1 MLAEGTDEFGVRCTA
16 ERYLREVW
24 PVVTKALKE
33 VGIGCELNLVRS
45 YRDQILC
52 IASSE
57 VGFTYVQTTSAME
70 RLLQS

>member
-1 MLAEGTDEFGVRCTA
+1 MTLECVTA

-45 YRDQILC
+45 Y
-52 IASSE
+52 
-57 VGFTYVQTTSAME
+57 
-70 RLLQS
+70 